1 MNADDLDIFIE
12 KSNLIK
18 LNLDK
23 FNSDNDDINKIKI
36 FVNSYIPDSY
46 PSDETSLKYELIV
59 NGISHKVTPINN
71 YSNGTKM
78 VSHAISQYGNSSV
91 KFIDESIKTLQLKI
105 TIKASSGAIT
115 PFVGNVKVC
124 IG

>member
-36 FVNSYIPDSY
+36 FVNSYIDKF
-46 PSDETSLKYELIV
+46 EKLTINELEE
-59 NGISHKVTPINN
+59 
-71 YSNGTKM
+71 YSNKFKSLRSLIKKIEYPKNTLSELNDIVTKLIDFNNDLIM
-78 VSHAISQYGNSSV
+78 SIIISN
-91 KFIDESIKTLQLKI
+91 L
-105 TIKASSGAIT
+105 
-115 PFVGNVKVC
+115 
-124 IG
+124 

>member
-36 FVNSYIPDSY
+36 
-46 PSDETSLKYELIV
+46 L
-59 NGISHKVTPINN
+59 
-71 YSNGTKM
+71 SN
-78 VSHAISQYGNSSV
+78 
-91 KFIDESIKTLQLKI
+91 
-105 TIKASSGAIT
+105 
-115 PFVGNVKVC
+115 
-124 IG
+124 

>member
-36 FVNSYIPDSY
+36 FVNSYIDKFEKLTI
-46 PSDETSLKYELIV
+46 DELEE
-59 NGISHKVTPINN
+59 
-71 YSNGTKM
+71 YSNKFKSLRTLIKKIEYPKNTLSELNDIVTKLIDFNNDLIM
-78 VSHAISQYGNSSV
+78 SIIISN
-91 KFIDESIKTLQLKI
+91 L
-105 TIKASSGAIT
+105 
-115 PFVGNVKVC
+115 
-124 IG
+124 

>member
-36 FVNSYIPDSY
+36 FVNSYID
-46 PSDETSLKYELIV
+46 KFEL
-59 NGISHKVTPINN
+59 
-71 YSNGTKM
+71 YSFFLLF
-78 VSHAISQYGNSSV
+78 Y
-91 KFIDESIKTLQLKI
+91 D
-105 TIKASSGAIT
+105 
-115 PFVGNVKVC
+115 
-124 IG
+124 

>member
-36 FVNSYIPDSY
+36 FVNSYIDKFEKLTI
-46 PSDETSLKYELIV
+46 DELEE
-59 NGISHKVTPINN
+59 
-71 YSNGTKM
+71 YSNKFKSLRVLIKKIEYPKNTLLELNDIVTKLIDFNNDLIM
-78 VSHAISQYGNSSV
+78 SIIISN
-91 KFIDESIKTLQLKI
+91 L
-105 TIKASSGAIT
+105 
-115 PFVGNVKVC
+115 
-124 IG
+124 

>member
-36 FVNSYIPDSY
+36 FVNSYIDKF
-46 PSDETSLKYELIV
+46 EKLT
-59 NGISHKVTPINN
+59 INKLEE
-71 YSNGTKM
+71 YSNKFKSLRALIKKIEYSKNTLSELNDIVTKLIDFNNDLIM
-78 VSHAISQYGNSSV
+78 SIIISN
-91 KFIDESIKTLQLKI
+91 L
-105 TIKASSGAIT
+105 
-115 PFVGNVKVC
+115 
-124 IG
+124 